1 MYVVLNHGRHEYG
14 DSRRTYH
21 KNRDDEADGDIVGD
35 LLVESPLAAD
45 IPDGVKG
52 VFDVGEEGN
61 DGPEEEEDADADE
74 NALSGF
80 GEI

>member
-35 LLVESPLAAD
+35 FLEKAPLLFHV
-45 IPDGVKG
+45 PDGVECI
-52 VFDVGEEGN
+52 FDIRQQRT
-61 DGPEEEEDADADE
+61 DGP
-74 NALSGF
+74 
-80 GEI
+80 